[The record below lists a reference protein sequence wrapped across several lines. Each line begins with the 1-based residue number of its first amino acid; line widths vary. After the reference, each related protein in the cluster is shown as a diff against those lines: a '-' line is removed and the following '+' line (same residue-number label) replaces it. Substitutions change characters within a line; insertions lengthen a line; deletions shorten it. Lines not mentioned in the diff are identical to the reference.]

1 MSKWDSGYVSD
12 IAYTYGYYL
21 ELNPLR
27 SQLALLHSGS
37 ICPKFETA
45 CELGFGQG
53 LSTNFHAT
61 ASTTEWYGTDFNP
74 SQASFAQHLNSVSQ
88 AGAKLY
94 DEAFEEFC
102 NRSDLPEFDFI
113 GLHGIWSWISDKN
126 RKILVDFIGKK
137 LKVGGV
143 LYVSYNT
150 LPGWAA
156 FLPMQHLMT
165 EHANRMSAPS
175 QNIQDR
181 VGSAIEFADN
191 LLNTSPVYS
200 IKNPTVKD
208 RIEKLK
214 GMSKAYLAHEYFNR
228 DWHPMHFGSFSKLIE
243 PAKVQF
249 ACSASYLEHI
259 DVVNLTK
266 EQQEF
271 MNSVPDPMFKQ
282 SIRDFMVDQ
291 QFRKD
296 YWVKG
301 IRQYSALE
309 KSELFKSHEIILQSA
324 RTDIPKKVNGTL
336 GEATLTPEVYEPI
349 LDVLGNH
356 KPISIGQLLEKVKDK
371 NIDLAKLAQA
381 VMILASD
388 ARVNSVQDSKESKT
402 VKPQTSRL
410 NNYIIERSRSRSDI
424 NFLISPLTATG
435 ISADRLEQL
444 FLLAYKE
451 GRKQPQEWVPYVWH
465 VLKSQGQSILKEG
478 KSIESEE
485 DNIKELGERATKFAS
500 ERLSLFKA
508 LDIID
513 G

>member
-27 SQLALLHSGS
+27 SQLALLHSG
-37 ICPKFETA
+37 IVCPKFETA

-53 LSTNFHAT
+53 LSTNFHAA
-61 ASTTEWYGTDFNP
+61 ASTTEWCGTDFNP

-94 DEAFEEFC
+94 DEAFEDFC
-102 NRSDLPEFDFI
+102 NRSDLPDFDFI
-113 GLHGIWSWISDKN
+113 GLHGIWSWISAKN
-126 RKILVDFIGKK
+126 RELLVVFLRKK
-137 LKVGGV
+137 LKVGGL

-150 LPGWAA
+150 MPGWTA

-175 QNIQDR
+175 QNIQSR

-191 LLNTSPVYS
+191 LLNTEPGYATR
-200 IKNPTVKD
+200 NPTVKG
-208 RIEKLK
+208 RFEKLK
-214 GMSKAYLAHEYFNR
+214 GMSKSYLAHEYFNK
-228 DWHPMHFGSFSKLIE
+228 DWHPMHFGTFSNIIE
-243 PAKVQF
+243 SAKVQF
-249 ACSASYLEHI
+249 ACSANYLEQI

-266 EQQEF
+266 EQLEF
-271 MNSVPDPMFKQ
+271 MNSIPDPMFKQ

-301 IRQYSALE
+301 VRNYSPLE
-309 KSELFKSHEIILQSA
+309 RIDLFKSHEIVLQSA
-324 RTDIPKKVNGTL
+324 RSDIPKKISGTL
-336 GEATLTPEVYEPI
+336 GEATLTPEIYEPI

-356 KPISIGQLLEKVKDK
+356 KAISIGQLLDEVKDK
-371 NIDLAKLAQA
+371 NIDLAKVVQA

-388 ARVNSVQDSKESKT
+388 ARVTSVQDSQESKK
-402 VKPQTSRL
+402 VKPQTKRL
-410 NNYIIERSRSRSDI
+410 NNFIIERSRSRSDI
-424 NFLISPLTATG
+424 NFLVSPLTATG
-435 ISADRLEQL
+435 IAADRLEQL
-444 FLLAYKE
+444 FLLACKEGYKE
-451 GRKQPQEWVPYVWH
+451 PQEWVQYVWH
-465 VLKSQGQSILKEG
+465 IMEGQGQTIMKEG

-485 DNIKELGERATKFAS
+485 ENMKELGERANKFSS

-508 LDIID
+508 LEIIE